1 MKKILSLAGIAVVV
15 VAAIV
20 WLTNRGGAET
30 SSWRFVAVERG
41 SLEQVVAATGT
52 LTPVTTVEV
61 GTQASG
67 QIAELYVDFN
77 DQVVKGQLLAR
88 IDPTLQRQAVR
99 ESEANLD
106 RTRADVE
113 QKQREFD
120 RTKELHTRQGATD
133 SEYDAAEYALKIA
146 MSNRTS
152 AEVSLERARNN
163 LSYTEIYSPIDGI
176 VIQRN
181 VDVGQTVAASLS
193 APLLFL
199 IAADLTEME
208 ILASVDES
216 DIGSIEVEQ
225 ESRFTV
231 QAFSDRTFEGR
242 VRQVRLQS
250 SSQENV
256 VNYTVVVA
264 VQNPEGELLPGMTA
278 TVEFVTAGVE
288 DVLKV
293 PNAALR
299 FQPPEEMLTA
309 FRDRMMEEMQA
320 RRAAADSAGGAPA
333 GPAGERAGGGV
344 RPGGDGAGMVPGGAA
359 AHGAAAGAG
368 RGDGN
373 RLWMLDENGDL
384 TMVRVRPGITD
395 GQYTEI
401 SGQRVEEGM
410 QAIAGIVSGA
420 AASSTSNPFQ
430 PSSGQ
435 PSRRGPMVR

>member
-1 MKKILSLAGIAVVV
+1 MKKILGLAGIAAVVI
-15 VAAIV
+15 AAIV

-120 RTKELHTRQGATD
+120 RTKELHDRQGATD

-216 DIGSIEVEQ
+216 DIGTIEVEQ

-278 TVEFVTAGVE
+278 TVEFVTAGAE

-299 FQPPEEMLTA
+299 FQPPEEMMTA
-309 FRDRMMEEMQA
+309 FRDRMMAEMQA
-320 RRAAADSAGGAPA
+320 RRTAADSAGGAPA
-333 GPAGERAGGGV
+333 GPAGERTGGGV

-359 AHGAAAGAG
+359 AHGAAGEAS

-373 RLWMLDENGDL
+373 RLWMLDENGEL

>member
-1 MKKILSLAGIAVVV
+1 MKRILGLAGVAAVVI
-15 VAAIV
+15 AAIV
-20 WLTNRGGAET
+20 WLTNRGDAET

-77 DQVVKGQLLAR
+77 DQVSKGQLLAR

-99 ESEANLD
+99 ESEASLE
-106 RTRADVE
+106 RARADVG
-113 QKQREFD
+113 QKEREFD
-120 RTKELHTRQGATD
+120 RTKELHDRQGATD

-146 MSNRTS
+146 RSNLTS
-152 AEVSLERARNN
+152 AEVSLERALNN
-163 LSYTEIYSPIDGI
+163 LAYTEIYSPIDGI

-216 DIGSIEVEQ
+216 DIGTIEVGQ
-225 ESRFTV
+225 QARFTV
-231 QAFSDRTFEGR
+231 QAFPDRTFDGA

-250 SSQENV
+250 STQENV
-256 VNYTVVVA
+256 VNYTVVVG
-264 VQNPEGELLPGMTA
+264 VQNPDGELLPGMTA
-278 TVEFVTAGVE
+278 TVEFVTAGAE
-288 DVLKV
+288 DILKV

-299 FQPPEEMLTA
+299 FQPPEEMLVA
-309 FRDRMMEEMQA
+309 FRERMMAQMQE
-320 RRAAADSAGGAPA
+320 RRAAMDSAGGAPA
-333 GPAGERAGGGV
+333 GPAGERP
-344 RPGGDGAGMVPGGAA
+344 PGGRNMAGMEPGGAA
-359 AHGAAAGAG
+359 GHGGATG
-368 RGDGN
+368 ASRSDGN
-373 RLWMLDENGDL
+373 RLWMLDENGEL

-395 GQYTEI
+395 GQYTQI
-401 SGQRVEEGM
+401 SGPRIEEGM

-435 PSRRGPMVR
+435 PPRRGPPGGF

>member
-1 MKKILSLAGIAVVV
+1 MKKILSLAGIAAVVI
-15 VAAIV
+15 AAIV

-67 QIAELYVDFN
+67 QVAELYVDFN
-77 DQVVKGQLLAR
+77 APVEKGQLLAR

-99 ESEANLD
+99 EAEANLE
-106 RTRADVE
+106 RTRADVG

-120 RTKELHTRQGATD
+120 RTQELHVQQGATD

-146 MSNRTS
+146 RSNRTS
-152 AEVSLERARNN
+152 AEVNLERARNN
-163 LSYTEIYSPIDGI
+163 LAYTEIYSPIDGI

-199 IAADLTEME
+199 IAADLTQME

-216 DIGSIEVEQ
+216 DIGTVEVGQ
-225 ESRFTV
+225 ETRFTV
-231 QAFSDRTFEGR
+231 QAYPDLTFEGA

-250 SSQENV
+250 ATQENV
-256 VNYTVVVA
+256 VNYTVVVE
-264 VQNPEGELLPGMTA
+264 VQNPDGTLLPGMTA
-278 TVEFVTAGVE
+278 TVEFITAGVE

-299 FQPPEEMLTA
+299 FQPPEEMLVA
-309 FRDRMMEEMQA
+309 FRERMMADMQA
-320 RRAAADSAGGAPA
+320 RRAVRDTTGGAPA
-333 GPAGERAGGGV
+333 GGPPADAAGG
-344 RPGGDGAGMVPGGAA
+344 RPGGTGMGGMVPGGGAS
-359 AHGAAAGAG
+359 HGAAGGSSRAT
-368 RGDGN
+368 GN
-373 RLWMLDENGDL
+373 RLWMLDENGEL
-384 TMVRVRPGITD
+384 TGVRVRPGITD

-401 SGQRVEEGM
+401 SGQQLEEGM

-420 AASSTSNPFQ
+420 AASATSNPFQ

-435 PSRRGPMVR
+435 SGRRPPGGF

>member
-1 MKKILSLAGIAVVV
+1 MKKILGLAGVAAVVI
-15 VAAIV
+15 AAIV

-67 QIAELYVDFN
+67 QVAELFVDFN
-77 DQVVKGQLLAR
+77 AQVAKGQLLAR

-99 ESEANLD
+99 ESEANLE

-120 RTKELHTRQGATD
+120 RTAELHARQGATD

-146 MSNRTS
+146 RSNRTS

-163 LSYTEIYSPIDGI
+163 LAYTEIYSPIDGI

-216 DIGSIEVEQ
+216 DIGAIEVGQ
-225 ESRFTV
+225 EARFTV
-231 QAFSDRTFEGR
+231 QAFPDRTFDGA

-250 SSQENV
+250 ATQENV
-256 VNYTVVVA
+256 VNYTVVVG
-264 VQNPEGELLPGMTA
+264 VLNPDGELLPGMTA
-278 TVEFVTAGVE
+278 TVEFVTAGAE

-299 FQPPEEMLTA
+299 FQPPEEMLVA
-309 FRDRMMEEMQA
+309 FRERMMAQMQA
-320 RRAAADSAGGAPA
+320 RRAATDSAGGAPA
-333 GPAGERAGGGV
+333 APAGERPAGGRDMV
-344 RPGGDGAGMVPGGAA
+344 GMAPGGAA
-359 AHGAAAGAG
+359 AHGAAAGAS

-373 RLWMLDENGDL
+373 RLWMLDENGEL

-435 PSRRGPMVR
+435 QPRRGPPGGF

>member
-1 MKKILSLAGIAVVV
+1 MKKILGLAGIAAVVI
-15 VAAIV
+15 AAIV

-67 QIAELYVDFN
+67 QVAELYVDFN
-77 DQVVKGQLLAR
+77 APVEKGQLLAR

-99 ESEANLD
+99 EAEANLE
-106 RTRADVE
+106 RTRADVG

-120 RTKELHTRQGATD
+120 RTQELHVQQGATD

-146 MSNRTS
+146 RSNQTS
-152 AEVSLERARNN
+152 AEVNLERARNN
-163 LSYTEIYSPIDGI
+163 LAYTEIYSPIDGI

-199 IAADLTEME
+199 IAADLTQME

-216 DIGSIEVEQ
+216 DIGTIEVAQ
-225 ESRFTV
+225 ETRFTV
-231 QAFSDRTFEGR
+231 QAFPDRTFEGA

-250 SSQENV
+250 ATQENV

-264 VQNPEGELLPGMTA
+264 VQNPDGTLLPGMTA
-278 TVEFVTAGVE
+278 TVEFITAGAE

-299 FQPPEEMLTA
+299 FQPPEEMLAA
-309 FRDRMMEEMQA
+309 FRERMMADMQA
-320 RRAAADSAGGAPA
+320 RRAARDSTGDDSAGGAPA
-333 GPAGERAGGGV
+333 DPAGGRTGGTGM
-344 RPGGDGAGMVPGGAA
+344 AGMVPGGGAS
-359 AHGAAAGAG
+359 HGAAGGAS
-368 RGDGN
+368 RGTGN
-373 RLWMLDENGDL
+373 RLWMLDENGEL
-384 TMVRVRPGITD
+384 TGVRVRPGITD

-401 SGQRVEEGM
+401 SGQQVEEGM

-420 AASSTSNPFQ
+420 AASATSNPFQ

-435 PSRRGPMVR
+435 SGRRPPGGF